1 MAMAMEPAPSLADLL
16 AIYAVTPDGYD
27 PERHQAQLHAAF
39 AAGLRCIQ
47 LRDKLASPEQLQRLA
62 ERWRALTAAHGAL
75 LFINDQADLAAAVG
89 ADGVHLGPSDE
100 PLAAV
105 RARHPH
111 LLLGG
116 SASSPDRALLLAGQG
131 ADYLGVGAI
140 FDASATKPDARH
152 HRGPDLLRQLRS
164 LLGVGHLPLVAIGG
178 ITLESAGACFHAGAS
193 GVAAVRTLL
202 GAPDPA
208 AAVTTLLRLRYE
220 SGGTSSSAR

>member
-1 MAMAMEPAPSLADLL
+1 MATEPAPSLADLL

-27 PERHQAQLHAAF
+27 PDRHQEQLHAAF

-47 LRDKLASPEQLQRLA
+47 LRDKAAAPVQLQRLA
-62 ERWRALTAAHGAL
+62 ERWRAITAAHGAL

-100 PLAAV
+100 PLSAV

-164 LLGVGHLPLVAIGG
+164 LPGLGHLPLVAIGG
-178 ITLESAGACFHAGAS
+178 ITLESAGACFDAGAA
-193 GVAAVRTLL
+193 GVAAVRALL